1 LLKADSYY
9 ELLAL
14 DNQLTTVKQ
23 KYSIASA
30 LEICKIQRSLPEL
43 QNWQYKN
50 QAEVLASKSKEF
62 QIKKLL
68 NRKHDQFLVKV
79 ILKTDSRVIFE
90 SITRINSISIPSYY

>member
-23 KYSIASA
+23 KYSITASA

-50 QAEVLASKSKEF
+50 QAEVLASKVRSFK
-62 QIKKLL
+62 
-68 NRKHDQFLVKV
+68 
-79 ILKTDSRVIFE
+79 
-90 SITRINSISIPSYY
+90 